1 MQSEKIFNL
10 LTQEY
15 TLKLA
20 TTKEDFYSVKEV
32 RKNVLLPKYKNFSTI
47 KDEENFLFNDED
59 IQSFIYLLEDKK
71 TKQFI
76 GTARVFF
83 LNRKTEKQIMPME
96 KYSHSKQIK
105 NFKQTF
111 PICEISRF
119 ALSRNLTNHK
129 NFSLIQLRT
138 YLSIALMVT
147 TRINFFLYQYSTIFS
162 IMEFS
167 LDRILKRQNVN
178 FKQIGNA
185 VDYYGMRTPFVIER
199 TKLLRDTE
207 ENMGKLT
214 RYYLKQLC
222 QNPEPFWQFIDNNP
236 YLERSD
242 IQLDRICQ
250 LFKTYGDD
258 VDLELLLGE
267 KEIITEL

>member
-1 MQSEKIFNL
+1 MQK
-10 LTQEY
+10 Y
-15 TLKLA
+15 G
-20 TTKEDFYSVKEV
+20 
-32 RKNVLLPKYKNFSTI
+32 NVENINHFTNELPI
-47 KDEENFLFNDED
+47 
-59 IQSFIYLLEDKK
+59 
-71 TKQFI
+71 
-76 GTARVFF
+76 A
-83 LNRKTEKQIMPME
+83 
-96 KYSHSKQIK
+96 
-105 NFKQTF
+105 
-111 PICEISRF
+111 EISRG
-119 ALSRNLTNHK
+119 ALIKNLTLNDDL
-129 NFSLIQLRT
+129 SALTLRT
-138 YLSIALMVT
+138 ILTFHLMIA
-147 TRINFFLYQYSTIFS
+147 TRINMFLYNYKYIFS
-162 IMEFS
+162 IMEVS
-167 LDRILKRQNVN
+167 LHRILKRQNVN

-185 VDYYGMRTPFVIER
+185 VNYYGMRTPFAIER